1 MTTQEGEATLPVM
14 TDENNPVQV
23 MTDEN
28 NPVPVMTNENNPEEK
43 QQFEPPAEGNVL
55 EGEANGTN
63 Q

>member
-1 MTTQEGEATLPVM
+1 
-14 TDENNPVQV
+14 